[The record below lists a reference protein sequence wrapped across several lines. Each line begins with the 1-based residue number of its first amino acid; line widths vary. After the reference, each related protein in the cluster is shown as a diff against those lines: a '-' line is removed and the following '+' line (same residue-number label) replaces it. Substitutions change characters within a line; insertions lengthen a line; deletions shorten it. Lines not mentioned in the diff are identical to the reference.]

1 MALNTPTELENVL
14 DDTGEEYTDA
24 ELVPR
29 LRRANNRLST
39 LVGKRFIEPKEIE
52 FKEETEVSLDF
63 PRLVSF
69 DKVVNMSEGNEV
81 IDDSNYSIDLDNAEI
96 TFDQSYVDD
105 NFFEGLVLKFYYIPE
120 SFKDLELYLA
130 QRNIQEL
137 QTIQTTDGVNNT
149 QVDRLNQ
156 RITAIV
162 NNINSRNSTG
172 TQRGDNNNRGSQ
184 FPRRFNNE

>member
-39 LVGKRFIEPKEIE
+39 LVGRRFVEPKEIQFE
-52 FKEETEVSLDF
+52 EETVVSLDF
-63 PRLVSF
+63 PRLISF
-69 DKVVNMSEGNEV
+69 DKVVNVSGGNEV
-81 IDDSNYSIDLDNAEI
+81 IDDSNYSVDLDNAEI
-96 TFDQSYVDD
+96 TFDQDYVDD
-105 NFFEGLVLKFYYIPE
+105 NFFEGLVLKFYYIPD

-162 NNINSRNSTG
+162 NNINSRTSTG
-172 TQRGDNNNRGSQ
+172 TQRGDNTNRGSQ
-184 FPRRFNNE
+184 APRRFHND